1 MRRLILALL
10 FVSPALGAVQ
20 DQGKKP
26 EDKKTEAE
34 EKSPPQDPPAQ
45 SSLVDL
51 ARKTRQES
59 QEAKAGQA
67 VAVYT
72 NATLKQPDRS
82 KVGTMVAPPPPSAES
97 GGESGPAAQG
107 EEALTPEEEIDA
119 VAEEITA
126 KRIEYVTAVNAFQ
139 VLQLS
144 MNDLRDRYLQEADV
158 SAQEKF
164 QADLV
169 QTMENMMASEQAI
182 SSLKAELTELRA
194 RARSLGMEPARLRRL
209 IGRLP
214 EPRRIV
220 QNPQD
225 DTDS

>member
-1 MRRLILALL
+1 MTRLILALL
-10 FVSPALGAVQ
+10 FVSPALGAAQ
-20 DQGKKP
+20 DQDQKP
-26 EDKKTEAE
+26 ENKKTEVE
-34 EKSPPQDPPAQ
+34 EKTQPQNPPAQ
-45 SSLVDL
+45 TSLVDL
-51 ARKTRQES
+51 ARKTRQER
-59 QEAKAGQA
+59 QKVRTGQA
-67 VAVYT
+67 VTVYT
-72 NATLKQPDRS
+72 NATLKQPDRG
-82 KVGTMVAPPPPSAES
+82 KVGKMVAPPPSAES
-97 GGESGPAAQG
+97 GDESGQAAGG

-126 KRIEYVTAVNAFQ
+126 KRAEYVTAVNSFQ

-144 MNDLRDRYLQEADV
+144 MNDMRDRYLQEADV

-169 QTMENMMASEQAI
+169 QTMENLRASEQAI

-194 RARSLGMEPARLRRL
+194 RARSLGIEPARLRRL

-214 EPRRIV
+214 EPTRIAL
-220 QNPQD
+220 NPQD